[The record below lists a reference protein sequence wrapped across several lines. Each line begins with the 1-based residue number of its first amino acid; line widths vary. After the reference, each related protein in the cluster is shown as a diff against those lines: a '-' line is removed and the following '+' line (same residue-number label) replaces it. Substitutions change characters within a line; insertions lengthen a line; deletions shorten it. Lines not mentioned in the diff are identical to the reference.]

1 MLSLILFSALFA
13 AQIPEPAAPLD
24 YVCPMDPEVRAAS
37 PGICS
42 RCGMKLRLGVADHLE
57 YALDLKLQPRAV
69 RTGSAA
75 ELIFKIAQPATGK
88 PVHDF
93 EIVHEKLFHL
103 FIVSEDLSFFLHEH
117 PRLTEDYSFRFKT
130 CFPKPGMYRLLCDFY
145 PKGGT
150 PQLLQRTL
158 LIPDS
163 SGKFSGFD
171 AASLAPDLAEKQASN
186 LTVEVSTQP
195 ERPIAGM
202 KTLMFFH
209 LKPAEGLEPYL
220 GVWAHMLAVSDDLI
234 DVMHSHPFRA
244 DGRPQIQFNMIFP
257 RARTYKVWVQF
268 QRQGIVNTVAFNVPV
283 SVLR

>member
-93 EIVHEKLFHL
+93 EIVHERLFHL

-117 PRLTEDYSFRFKT
+117 PRLAEDYSFRFKT

-158 LIPDS
+158 LIPDGTRLNRMPHFLS
-163 SGKFSGFD
+163 S
-171 AASLAPDLAEKQASN
+171 L
-186 LTVEVSTQP
+186 
-195 ERPIAGM
+195 R
-202 KTLMFFH
+202 
-209 LKPAEGLEPYL
+209 
-220 GVWAHMLAVSDDLI
+220 
-234 DVMHSHPFRA
+234 R
-244 DGRPQIQFNMIFP
+244 MI
-257 RARTYKVWVQF
+257 
-268 QRQGIVNTVAFNVPV
+268 
-283 SVLR
+283 